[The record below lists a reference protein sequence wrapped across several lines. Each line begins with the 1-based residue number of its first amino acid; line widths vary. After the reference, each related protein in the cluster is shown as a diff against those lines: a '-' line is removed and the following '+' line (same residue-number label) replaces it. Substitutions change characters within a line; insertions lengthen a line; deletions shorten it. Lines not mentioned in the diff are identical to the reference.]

1 LPSKKL
7 SKRRLTKP
15 NLELLKLRKLKK
27 LLRMLLERQRI
38 MLLPGK
44 RGLKMPKRKLPK
56 KWPKTRKRP
65 RQEKPN

>member
-1 LPSKKL
+1 MTL
-7 SKRRLTKP
+7 P

-27 LLRMLLERQRI
+27 LLRMLLEKPRT

-44 RGLKMPKRKLPK
+44 RGLKMPKKKLPK

-65 RQEKPN
+65 RKEKPN